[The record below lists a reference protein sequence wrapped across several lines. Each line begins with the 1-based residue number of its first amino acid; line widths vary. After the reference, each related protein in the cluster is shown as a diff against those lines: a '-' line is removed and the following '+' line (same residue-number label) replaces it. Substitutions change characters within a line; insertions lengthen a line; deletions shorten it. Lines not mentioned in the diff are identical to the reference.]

1 MSWTLFVKLLR
12 DIRWP
17 LFFVGLLI
25 FAYELLWAKITS
37 RLLEITPKLLALF
50 GSFGAMKAFE
60 NEVLRGPGELIR
72 SMLGGE
78 MVQIND
84 PQSLLSVGYVHP
96 FIITVY
102 CIWAIG
108 RSSGAIAGE
117 IDRGTMELLLAQP
130 IARWKVVTTH
140 LVVDL
145 VTIPLLVSCMVL
157 GTAVGIHVFDVY
169 GAAAPVV
176 GPNKA
181 VVIRLEDFARAA
193 INSAALIFAVSGY
206 TIFLSSLGRYR
217 WRVLGVALGLT
228 LVQFLINILG
238 EVWTPLQVL
247 RPLTVFYYYRPQPI
261 ILRLADQWMVPIGRG
276 LTDGD
281 GWFAVHIVAALVL
294 VGAVGYLLAV
304 WRFTRRDLP
313 APL

>member
-37 RLLEITPKLLALF
+37 RLLEITPKLLSLF

-108 RSSGAIAGE
+108 RASGAIAGE
-117 IDRGTMELLLAQP
+117 IDKGTMELLLAQP
-130 IARWKVVTTH
+130 IARWKVLTTH

-145 VTIPLLVSCMVL
+145 VTIPVLVACMVL
-157 GTAVGIHVFDVY
+157 GTAVGIHLFDVY
-169 GAAAPVV
+169 EAAAPVV
-176 GPNKA
+176 GPNRP
-181 VVIRLEDFARAA
+181 VVIRLEDFARAG
-193 INSAALIFAVSGY
+193 INSAALMFAVSGY
-206 TIFLSSLGRYR
+206 TIFLSAIGRYR
-217 WRVLGVALGLT
+217 WRVLGVALGVT
-228 LVQFLINILG
+228 LVQFLVNILG
-238 EVWTPLQVL
+238 DVWSPLQAV

-261 ILRLADQWMVPIGRG
+261 ILRLPDQWLVPIGRG
-276 LTDGD
+276 FSESA
-281 GWFAVHIVAALVL
+281 WFMAHVVVTLIL
-294 VGAVGYLLAV
+294 VGAVGYLLAI

>member
-1 MSWTLFVKLLR
+1 MSWTLFLKLLR

-17 LFFVGLLI
+17 MFFVCLLI

-37 RLLEITPKLLALF
+37 RLLEITPKLLSLF

-130 IARWKVVTTH
+130 IARWKVITTH
-140 LVVDL
+140 LAVDI
-145 VTIPLLVSCMVL
+145 VTIPVLVACMVL
-157 GTAVGIHVFDVY
+157 GTAAGIHLFDVY

-176 GPNKA
+176 GPNRP

-193 INSAALIFAVSGY
+193 INSAALMFAVSGY
-206 TIFLSSLGRYR
+206 TIFLSAIGRYR
-217 WRVLGVALGLT
+217 WRVLGVALGVT

-238 EVWTPLQVL
+238 EVWSPLQAL

-261 ILRLADQWMVPIGRG
+261 ILRLPDQWMVPIGRG
-276 LTDGD
+276 FSESVWFMAHVVVTLT
-281 GWFAVHIVAALVL
+281 L
-294 VGAVGYLLAV
+294 VGAVGYLLAI